1 MKSIIH
7 VEDFKSENSEKN
19 GSGVLVKKK
28 SEKAIHTYYKGA
40 PKTKGYKFKKLL

>member
-7 VEDFKSENSEKN
+7 VEDFKSESSEKN
-19 GSGVLVKKK
+19 GSGVSEKRK

-40 PKTKGYKFKKLL
+40 PETKGYKFKKLL

>member
-7 VEDFKSENSEKN
+7 VGDFKSENSEKN
-19 GSGVLVKKK
+19 GSGVLAKRK
-28 SEKAIHTYYKGA
+28 SGKAIHTYYKGA